1 MQARRSNPERSDA
14 TRDALIGAA
23 RRLFAEKGYAA
34 TGTPEIVAAAKVT
47 RGALYHHFADKADL
61 FRAVV
66 EREHAAIAAAI
77 EAAAP
82 PEMNPVGAI
91 VEGGETFL
99 AAMDDPGRR
108 RILLVEAPAVLGP
121 AEAAAID
128 AAHAG
133 RTLVEGVTAA
143 IEAGALRPLPPAVLA
158 DLLDAIYDRA
168 ALRATKAG
176 AADYRA
182 AIRAIVAGLAA
193 PVAAPTRRARGSGG
207 RGRAG

>member
-1 MQARRSNPERSDA
+1 MQVRRSNPERSDA
-14 TRDALIGAA
+14 TREALVTAA
-23 RRLFAEKGYAA
+23 RKLFAEKGYAA

-47 RGALYHHFADKADL
+47 RGALYHHFADKAHL

-66 EREHAAIAAAI
+66 EQEQAAIAAEI

-82 PEMNPVGAI
+82 PEMDPVGAI

-99 AAMDDPGRR
+99 AAMSDPGRR

-121 AEAAAID
+121 AGAAAID

-133 RTLVEGVTAA
+133 RTLVEGVTVA
-143 IEAGALRPLPPAVLA
+143 IEAGALAALPAPALA
-158 DLLDAIYDRA
+158 DLLDAMYDRA
-168 ALRATKAG
+168 ALAATRAN

-193 PVAAPTRRARGSGG
+193 APSRPARRSGG
-207 RGRAG
+207 RGRAR